1 MPWPALLDCLPATE
15 GAVQRGASAFIAE
28 NAFASG
34 VQEAAGRTST
44 LGAIDGPG
52 GLLRLGRGLE
62 YGGNIKC
69 SRIFLSATAHL
80 QRWRLKA
87 DCGPWCESPL
97 LMVHQEA
104 AATGLCVSPIMLMK
118 CLPTL
123 LGNEILEEVRKCLL
137 GIILV
142 RHDHLDTP
150 LLQH

>member
-1 MPWPALLDCLPATE
+1 M
-15 GAVQRGASAFIAE
+15 
-28 NAFASG
+28 
-34 VQEAAGRTST
+34 
-44 LGAIDGPG
+44 
-52 GLLRLGRGLE
+52 RLGRGLE
-62 YGGNIKC
+62 YGDNITC
-69 SRIFLSATAHL
+69 LYRL
-80 QRWRLKA
+80 QA

-123 LGNEILEEVRKCLL
+123 LGNEILEEIRKCLL

-150 LLQH
+150 LLQHFFCRWVWAMSEDVGLGSN